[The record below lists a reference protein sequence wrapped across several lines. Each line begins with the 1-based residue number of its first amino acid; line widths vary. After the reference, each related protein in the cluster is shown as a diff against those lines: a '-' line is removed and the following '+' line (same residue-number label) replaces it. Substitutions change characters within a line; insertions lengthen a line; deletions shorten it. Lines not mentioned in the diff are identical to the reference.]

1 MQKKIT
7 IIFALFLFSCDLIQD
22 KSDQILARVND
33 DYIFN
38 SDLKKVLPE
47 NLSFEDSILFT
58 NNFINNWAKRKLLFE
73 KALINLDESEQN
85 ELFDLIDTY
94 KNEIFSY
101 AYQEKIVKSTMD
113 TIINERSI
121 VDYYDLNKSNFKLN
135 QEIIK
140 ARYLILNNKNY
151 NLKEVTNRFRSYKPK
166 DLIFLDSISLQFN
179 AFYFNDSTWINK
191 DIFFSKFPEINDRL
205 KQNIINNKLFYKFQD
220 SLELYLIRIIDYKNK
235 NDIAPFDFIKP
246 TLKQVLINKK
256 KLEFI
261 SKFEKEIIEDALQKK
276 EFEIYENNL

>member
-1 MQKKIT
+1 MKKKIT
-7 IIFALFLFSCDLIQD
+7 IVFTLFLFSCDLIQD

-38 SDLKKVLPE
+38 SDLKKVFPK

-151 NLKEVTNRFRSYKPK
+151 NLKEVTNRFRSYKSK

-205 KQNIINNKLFYKFQD
+205 KQNITNNKLFYKFQD

>member
-1 MQKKIT
+1 MKKKIT
-7 IIFALFLFSCDLIQD
+7 IIFTLFLFSCDLIQD
-22 KSDQILARVND
+22 KSDQIVARVND

-191 DIFFSKFPEINDRL
+191 DIFFSKFPEINNRL
-205 KQNIINNKLFYKFQD
+205 KQNITNNKLFYKFQD
-220 SLELYLIRIIDYKNK
+220 SLELYLIKIIDYKNK

>member
-220 SLELYLIRIIDYKNK
+220 SLELYLIKIIDYKNK

>member
-7 IIFALFLFSCDLIQD
+7 IIFTLFLFSCDLIQD

-38 SDLKKVLPE
+38 SDLKKVLPK

-191 DIFFSKFPEINDRL
+191 DIFFSKFPKINDRL
-205 KQNIINNKLFYKFQD
+205 KQNITNNKLFYKFQD
-220 SLELYLIRIIDYKNK
+220 SLELYLIKIIEYKNK

>member
-7 IIFALFLFSCDLIQD
+7 IIFTLFLFSCDLVQD

-47 NLSFEDSILFT
+47 NLSFEDSTLFT

-151 NLKEVTNRFRSYKPK
+151 NLKEVTNRFRSYKSK

-191 DIFFSKFPEINDRL
+191 DIFFSKFPEINNRL
-205 KQNIINNKLFYKFQD
+205 KQNITNNKLFYKFQD
-220 SLELYLIRIIDYKNK
+220 SLELYLIKIIDYKNK
-235 NDIAPFDFIKP
+235 NHIAPFDFIKP

>member
-7 IIFALFLFSCDLIQD
+7 IIFTLFLFSCDLIQD

-220 SLELYLIRIIDYKNK
+220 SLELYLIKIIDYKNK

>member
-7 IIFALFLFSCDLIQD
+7 IIFTLFLFSCDLIQD

-38 SDLKKVLPE
+38 SDLKKVLPK

-191 DIFFSKFPEINDRL
+191 DIFFSKFPKINDRL
-205 KQNIINNKLFYKFQD
+205 KQNITNNKLFYKFQD
-220 SLELYLIRIIDYKNK
+220 SLELYLIKIIEYKNK

-261 SKFEKEIIEDALQKK
+261 SKFEKEIIENALQKK

>member
-1 MQKKIT
+1 LKKKIT

-38 SDLKKVLPE
+38 SDLKKVLPK

-205 KQNIINNKLFYKFQD
+205 KRNITKNKLFYKFQD
-220 SLELYLIRIIDYKNK
+220 SLELYLIKIIEYKNK

>member
-1 MQKKIT
+1 MKKKIT
-7 IIFALFLFSCDLIQD
+7 IIFTLFLFSCDLIQD
-22 KSDQILARVND
+22 KSDQIIARVND

-38 SDLKKVLPE
+38 SDLKKVFPE
-47 NLSFEDSILFT
+47 NLSVEDSILFT
-58 NNFINNWAKRKLLFE
+58 NSFINNWAKRKLLFE

-151 NLKEVTNRFRSYKPK
+151 NLKEVTNRFRSYKSK

-191 DIFFSKFPEINDRL
+191 DIFFSKFPEINNRL
-205 KQNIINNKLFYKFQD
+205 KQNITNNKLFYKFQD

-261 SKFEKEIIEDALQKK
+261 SNFEKEIIEDALQKK

>member
-1 MQKKIT
+1 MKKKFT
-7 IIFALFLFSCDLIQD
+7 IIFTLFRFSCDVIQD

-38 SDLKKVLPE
+38 ADLKKGLPE

-220 SLELYLIRIIDYKNK
+220 SLELYLIKIIDYKNK

>member
-1 MQKKIT
+1 MKKKIT
-7 IIFALFLFSCDLIQD
+7 IVFTLFLFSCDLIQD

-38 SDLKKVLPE
+38 SDLKKVFPK

-205 KQNIINNKLFYKFQD
+205 KQNITNNKLFYKFQD
-220 SLELYLIRIIDYKNK
+220 SLELYLIKIIDYKNK

>member
-7 IIFALFLFSCDLIQD
+7 IIFTLFLFSCDLIQD

-38 SDLKKVLPE
+38 SDLKKVLPR
-47 NLSFEDSILFT
+47 NLSVEDSILFT

-179 AFYFNDSTWINK
+179 AFYLNDSTWINK

-220 SLELYLIRIIDYKNK
+220 SLELYLIKIIDYKNK

>member
-1 MQKKIT
+1 MKKKIT
-7 IIFALFLFSCDLIQD
+7 IIFTLFLFSCDLIQD

-38 SDLKKVLPE
+38 SDLKKVFPE
-47 NLSFEDSILFT
+47 NLSVEDSILFT
-58 NNFINNWAKRKLLFE
+58 NSFINNWAKRKLLFE

-151 NLKEVTNRFRSYKPK
+151 NLKEVTNRFRSYKSK

-191 DIFFSKFPEINDRL
+191 DIFFSKFPEINNRL
-205 KQNIINNKLFYKFQD
+205 KQNITNNKLFYKFQD

-261 SKFEKEIIEDALQKK
+261 SNFEKEIIEDALQKK

>member
-7 IIFALFLFSCDLIQD
+7 IIFARFLFSCDLIQD

-38 SDLKKVLPE
+38 SDLKKVLPK

-73 KALINLDESEQN
+73 KALINLDESEQK

-113 TIINERSI
+113 TIINERLI

-205 KQNIINNKLFYKFQD
+205 KQNITNNKLFYKFQD
-220 SLELYLIRIIDYKNK
+220 SLELYLIKIIEYKNK

>member
-1 MQKKIT
+1 LKKKIT
-7 IIFALFLFSCDLIQD
+7 IIFTLFLFSCDLIQD

-47 NLSFEDSILFT
+47 NLSIEDSILFT

-151 NLKEVTNRFRSYKPK
+151 NLKEVTNRFRSYKSK

-191 DIFFSKFPEINDRL
+191 DIFFSKFPEINNRL
-205 KQNIINNKLFYKFQD
+205 KQNITNNKLFYKFQD

-261 SKFEKEIIEDALQKK
+261 SNFEKEIIEDALQKK

>member
-7 IIFALFLFSCDLIQD
+7 IIFTLFLFSCDLIQD

-38 SDLKKVLPE
+38 SDLKKVLPK

-205 KQNIINNKLFYKFQD
+205 KQNITNNKLFYKFQD
-220 SLELYLIRIIDYKNK
+220 SLELYLIKIIEYKNK

>member
-1 MQKKIT
+1 
-7 IIFALFLFSCDLIQD
+7 
-22 KSDQILARVND
+22 
-33 DYIFN
+33 
-38 SDLKKVLPE
+38 
-47 NLSFEDSILFT
+47 
-58 NNFINNWAKRKLLFE
+58 
-73 KALINLDESEQN
+73 
-85 ELFDLIDTY
+85 
-94 KNEIFSY
+94 
-101 AYQEKIVKSTMD
+101 MD

-151 NLKEVTNRFRSYKPK
+151 NLKEVTNRFRSYKSK

-205 KQNIINNKLFYKFQD
+205 KQNITNNKLFYKFQD
-220 SLELYLIRIIDYKNK
+220 SLELYLIKIIDYKNK

>member
-7 IIFALFLFSCDLIQD
+7 IIFTLFLFSCDLIQD

-38 SDLKKVLPE
+38 SDLKKVLPK

-73 KALINLDESEQN
+73 KALINLDEPEQK

-113 TIINERSI
+113 TIINERLI

-151 NLKEVTNRFRSYKPK
+151 NLKEVTNRFRSYKSK

-205 KQNIINNKLFYKFQD
+205 KQNITNNKLFYKFQD
-220 SLELYLIRIIDYKNK
+220 SLELYLIKIIEYKNK

>member
-7 IIFALFLFSCDLIQD
+7 IILALFLFSCDLIQD

-205 KQNIINNKLFYKFQD
+205 KQNITNNKLFYKFQD
-220 SLELYLIRIIDYKNK
+220 SLELYLIKIIDYKNK

>member
-1 MQKKIT
+1 MKKKIT
-7 IIFALFLFSCDLIQD
+7 IIFTLFLFSCDLIQD

-38 SDLKKVLPE
+38 SDLKKVFPE
-47 NLSFEDSILFT
+47 NLSIEDSILFT

-151 NLKEVTNRFRSYKPK
+151 NLKEVTNRFRSYKSK

-191 DIFFSKFPEINDRL
+191 DIFFSKFPEINNRL
-205 KQNIINNKLFYKFQD
+205 KQNITNNKLFYKFQD
-220 SLELYLIRIIDYKNK
+220 SLELYLIKIIDYKNK

>member
-1 MQKKIT
+1 M
-7 IIFALFLFSCDLIQD
+7 FLFSCDLIQD

-38 SDLKKVLPE
+38 SDLKKVLPK

-113 TIINERSI
+113 TIINERLI

-205 KQNIINNKLFYKFQD
+205 KQNITNNKLFYKFQD
-220 SLELYLIRIIDYKNK
+220 SLELYLIKIIEYKNK

>member
-1 MQKKIT
+1 MK
-7 IIFALFLFSCDLIQD
+7 FFL
-22 KSDQILARVND
+22 A
-33 DYIFN
+33 
-38 SDLKKVLPE
+38 
-47 NLSFEDSILFT
+47 
-58 NNFINNWAKRKLLFE
+58 
-73 KALINLDESEQN
+73 
-85 ELFDLIDTY
+85 
-94 KNEIFSY
+94 

-205 KQNIINNKLFYKFQD
+205 KQNITNNKLFYKFQD
-220 SLELYLIRIIDYKNK
+220 SLELYLIKIIDYKNK

-276 EFEIYENNL
+276 

>member
-38 SDLKKVLPE
+38 SDLKKVFPK

-205 KQNIINNKLFYKFQD
+205 KQNITNNKLFYKFQD
-220 SLELYLIRIIDYKNK
+220 SLELYLIKIIDYKNK

>member
-7 IIFALFLFSCDLIQD
+7 IIFTLFLFSCDLIQD

-38 SDLKKVLPE
+38 SDLKKVLPK

-73 KALINLDESEQN
+73 KALINLDEFEQN

-191 DIFFSKFPEINDRL
+191 DIFFSKFPKINDRL
-205 KQNIINNKLFYKFQD
+205 KQNITNNKLFYKFQD
-220 SLELYLIRIIDYKNK
+220 SLELYLIKIIEYKNK

>member
-1 MQKKIT
+1 MKKKIT
-7 IIFALFLFSCDLIQD
+7 IIFTLFLFSCDLIQD

-38 SDLKKVLPE
+38 SDLKKVFPE
-47 NLSFEDSILFT
+47 NLSIEDSILFT

-151 NLKEVTNRFRSYKPK
+151 NLKEVTNRFRSYKSK

-191 DIFFSKFPEINDRL
+191 DIFFSKFPEINNRL
-205 KQNIINNKLFYKFQD
+205 KQNITNNKLFYKFQD

-261 SKFEKEIIEDALQKK
+261 SNFEKEIIEDALQKK

>member
-38 SDLKKVLPE
+38 SDLKKVFPE
-47 NLSFEDSILFT
+47 NLSIEDSILFT

-191 DIFFSKFPEINDRL
+191 DIFFSKFPEINNRL
-205 KQNIINNKLFYKFQD
+205 KQNITNNKLFYKFQD
-220 SLELYLIRIIDYKNK
+220 SLELYLIKIIDYKNK

>member
-191 DIFFSKFPEINDRL
+191 DIFFSKFPEINNRL
-205 KQNIINNKLFYKFQD
+205 KQNIVNNKLFYKFQD
-220 SLELYLIRIIDYKNK
+220 SLELYLIKIIDYKNK

>member
-73 KALINLDESEQN
+73 KALINLDE
-85 ELFDLIDTY
+85 F
-94 KNEIFSY
+94 FSY

-205 KQNIINNKLFYKFQD
+205 KQNITNNKLFYKFQD
-220 SLELYLIRIIDYKNK
+220 SLELYLIKIIDYKNK

-276 EFEIYENNL
+276 QFEIYENNL